1 MIGLVVFITLSV
13 IGLGSLL
20 NWPKTKR
27 YLICFVNWTIESY
40 LNYKYR
46 DFHIKPVDYDYYISQ
61 IIITS
66 SKYPHNSYVLPTNN
80 KICVNLKNTTLMF
93 KCNELWPTYQWSD
106 DTILFIFYIYGNN
119 EYIIP
124 YQYHP
129 TRVIC
134 LPIFEPN
141 DLDTCMKIE
150 YEKAWV
156 SPYDDTM
163 GTSPDSDVLGIISKY
178 AGPKGNFHYSYPSSL
193 IYKFT
198 VQDKDGS
205 IKGQPLINETECL
218 NLTTMMGTN
227 LTYTSQQNIDII
239 DNEPIF

>member
-13 IGLGSLL
+13 IGIGSLL
-20 NWPKTKR
+20 NLTKTKR
-27 YLICFVNWTIESY
+27 YILCFVNWTVNSY

-46 DFHIKPVDYDYYISQ
+46 NFHIKPIDYDYYISQ
-61 IIITS
+61 IIITN
-66 SKYPHNSYVLPTNN
+66 SKYPHNSCILPTNN

-93 KCNELWPTYQWSD
+93 KCHELWTTYNWSD
-106 DTILFIFYIYGNN
+106 DTILFIYYIYGNN

-129 TRVIC
+129 TKVIC

-150 YEKAWV
+150 YEKAEI
-156 SPYDDTM
+156 SHNN
-163 GTSPDSDVLGIISKY
+163 DVLETITKY
-178 AGPKGNFHYSYPSSL
+178 AGPKGDFHYRYPPSL

-198 VQDKDGS
+198 VSPKDGS
-205 IKGQPLINETECL
+205 VQGQPLINEGEFLT
-218 NLTTMMGTN
+218 LTTIMGTN